1 MKPLEPFEPNDP
13 PQSLRNTKLEAA
25 FERARASIDSD
36 MISLPRGGSYI
47 RTPAG
52 PLQFGIPP

>member
-25 FERARASIDSD
+25 FERARASIDSY